1 MTVVSELILTSSCC
15 RDFRFRPQILR
26 RGTSKIRDAE
36 AWAAVAEEGAAEHHP
51 AVEEEGAA
59 EHHPAVEV
67 LVLEPGLEVTGAPR
81 VLAPL
86 APPPTPASLT
96 ARHLLWKIAS
106 SAILGKV

>member
-51 AVEEEGAA
+51 AVE
-59 EHHPAVEV
+59 V

-96 ARHLLWKIAS
+96 ARHLLWKLAS